1 MTPQSY
7 VKTGGFKT
15 EISELQTNVILPF
28 SKNYQNAK
36 YVDIFA
42 FTKIVRIVEI
52 VVNKVRIK

>member
-7 VKTGGFKT
+7 VKTRGFKT

-36 YVDIFA
+36 YEEIFA
-42 FTKIVRIVEI
+42 FSKSVRIVLI
-52 VVNKVRIK
+52 VNKVRIK